1 MATTLSYTLLTATP
15 QSWLNHVLDNFD
27 RFLLDHAACEK
38 KASSMAMS
46 LVHHYPDKEKLV
58 TAMIELAIEELAHF
72 REVTRYIHERK
83 LILQPDE
90 KDPYVNQLRKHI
102 RNSQDDFLLDHLLIA
117 SIIERRGH
125 ERFELV
131 AKALPEGKMKKVYT
145 KLAKA
150 EERHYELFLALAH
163 EYINAV
169 LVDHRLNELL
179 EIEAQIMINVPIRA
193 AVH

>member
-1 MATTLSYTLLTATP
+1 MYQYQLNSPTSKD
-15 QSWLNHVLDNFD
+15 WVEHVLNHFD
-27 RFLLDHAACEK
+27 EFLLDHAACEK

-58 TAMIELAIEELAHF
+58 TSMIELAIEELAHF
-72 REVTRYIHERK
+72 REVTRYIHERDM
-83 LILQPDE
+83 ILQADE

-102 RNSQDDFLLDHLLIA
+102 RTGKDSYLMDNLLIA

-131 AKALPEGKMKKVYT
+131 ADALPEGKMKKAYT

-150 EERHYELFLALAH
+150 EGRHYELFINLAV
-163 EYINAV
+163 EYFPEADV
-169 LVDHRLNELL
+169 LSRLDELL
-179 EIEAQIMINVPIRA
+179 SAEANIVEQIPIRA